1 MGIETRLALLTLL
14 AFEVKHLLCDFI
26 LQSKYQV
33 INKGFYGHPG
43 GLLHAGIHCLLT
55 IPVLLILTQSPAIIA
70 AVVICEFLVH
80 YHVDWI
86 KARTERLRKWTAS
99 DHIYWTAFGTDQF
112 VHQVTYIVIV
122 AIVLRLSHTLP

>member
-1 MGIETRLALLTLL
+1 MDVETRLALLALL
-14 AFEVKHLLCDFI
+14 GFEVKHLLCDFV

-33 INKGFYGHPG
+33 NNKGFYGRPG
-43 GLLHAGIHCLLT
+43 GLLHAGLHCLFT
-55 IPVLLILTQSPAIIA
+55 IPVLLILTHSLAIIA

-112 VHQVTYIVIV
+112 IHQVTYIAIV
-122 AIVLRLSHTLP
+122 AIVLRLPHA

>member
-1 MGIETRLALLTLL
+1 MDVETRLALLALL
-14 AFEVKHLLCDFI
+14 GFEVKHLLCDFV

-33 INKGFYGHPG
+33 NNKGFYGRPG
-43 GLLHAGIHCLLT
+43 GLLHAGLHCLFT
-55 IPVLLILTQSPAIIA
+55 IPVLLILTHSLAIIT

-86 KARTERLRKWTAS
+86 KARTERLRKWAAS

-112 VHQVTYIVIV
+112 IHQVTYIVIV
-122 AIVLRLSHTLP
+122 AIVLRLPHA

>member
-1 MGIETRLALLTLL
+1 MDVETRLALLALL
-14 AFEVKHLLCDFI
+14 GFEVKHLLCDFV

-33 INKGFYGHPG
+33 NNKGFYGRPG
-43 GLLHAGIHCLLT
+43 GLLHAGLHCLFT
-55 IPVLLILTQSPAIIA
+55 IPVLLILTHSLAIIT
-70 AVVICEFLVH
+70 AVVICEILVH

-112 VHQVTYIVIV
+112 IHQVTYIVIV
-122 AIVLRLSHTLP
+122 AIVLRHPQA